1 MSRKRK
7 SLALLAIMLAML
19 VLMIAIL
26 RQTLMQ
32 NTVATKDD
40 DRQPQNDITDGPK
53 GPVLVVPESP
63 LGTIALFTAFVTGFV
78 TFASVQKRR

>member
-19 VLMIAIL
+19 VLMLAIF
-26 RQTLMQ
+26 RQNLMQ
-32 NTVATKDD
+32 NTVATEDD
-40 DRQPQNDITDGPK
+40 DRQPQNDITDEPK
-53 GPVLVVPESP
+53 GLVLVVPESP
-63 LGTIALFTAFVTGFV
+63 LGTIALFTAFAAGFA